1 MSLVLLLSFLVLSAF
16 GVPLAVALGLGAAAT
31 LWYHDLPLTMVSQSM
46 ATSINSFLLIAVPLF
61 VLAGHIMEKG
71 GLSERIFGAAE
82 VIVGRLKG
90 GLGHVNILSSFIFG
104 GISGSSVADIA
115 SIGRITIGEMT
126 ARNYPLPYS
135 AALTLITSTLA
146 TLVPPSILVIVAA
159 AASGQSV
166 GKALAGGLGPGL
178 LLALAL
184 FLYNALVSRFRGY
197 GNIVRYDL
205 RGSIRTLAR
214 AVPSLGAPVIILTGM
229 FTGIVTPTEAA
240 ALAVLYTAIVGLLVH
255 REIGLSD
262 LPALFISA
270 GRTAGTV
277 LLIIMVASTA
287 TYVFTI
293 DQLPTKTASMIM
305 SLTED
310 PRFVLLLMGL
320 IFLVV
325 GMLMD
330 IVAAA
335 LMLIPVLMPTAIKV
349 GVDPLHFLIF
359 MVAALAMGLATPPVG
374 TCLFATAQVS
384 GVPIER
390 VARASMPFYLVNVIV
405 LLIVAF
411 FPQVVLWPAELLTSS
426 GI

>member
-1 MSLVLLLSFLVLSAF
+1 MSLLLLAAFLGLSFL
-16 GVPLAVALGLGAAAT
+16 GVPLAVALGLGAVAT
-31 LWYHDLPLTMVSQSM
+31 LWYHDLPLSMVAQSM

-61 VLAGHIMEKG
+61 VLAGHIMERG

-82 VIVGRLKG
+82 AVVGRLKG
-90 GLGHVNILSSFIFG
+90 GLGHVNVLSSFVFG

-126 ARNYPLPYS
+126 ARGYPRPYS

-159 AASGQSV
+159 AAAGQSV
-166 GKALAGGLGPGL
+166 SKALAGGLGPGI
-178 LLALAL
+178 LLAVAL
-184 FLYNALVSRFRGY
+184 FVYNAFVSRTRGY
-197 GNIVRYDL
+197 GSD
-205 RGSIRTLAR
+205 AR
-214 AVPSLGAPVIILTGM
+214 AGLGESLRAIGRAIPSLGAPVIILAGM
-229 FTGIVTPTEAA
+229 FSGIVTPTEAA
-240 ALAVLYTAIVGLLVH
+240 GLAVVYTLLVGLLVH
-255 REIGLSD
+255 REIRLSE
-262 LPALFISA
+262 LPAMLIGA

-277 LLIIMVASTA
+277 LLILMVASAA

-293 DQLPTKTASMIM
+293 DQLPSKASSTIMALTA
-305 SLTED
+305 D
-310 PRFVLLLMGL
+310 PAWVLLLMGL
-320 IFLVV
+320 IFLAV

-335 LMLIPVLMPTAIKV
+335 LMLIPILMPAAVKV

-384 GVPIER
+384 GVSIER
-390 VARASMPFYLVNVIV
+390 LSRASMPFYLVNIVVLVIIALV
-405 LLIVAF
+405 
-411 FPQVVLWPAELLTSS
+411 PQIVLWPAELLA
-426 GI
+426 G